1 MSDNNYTKGIP
12 ISLTI
17 NEKDLKEF
25 KAIVDKIEKGQE
37 ADLER
42 LKEIVKTG
50 GTEGTATSATTT
62 SATVAGESATGGSWW
77 AVALS
82 ILSKIAEK
90 ALKKLKEIVDDSVDE
105 LHNVVDYSRLSNKDV
120 REQAFEFGFSPAE
133 NYAYS
138 KAMDVMGLS
147 GFEDLY
153 FLTEKQWKRFN
164 DNFEKFSE
172 RYSNLY
178 DEGFFESVE
187 DYNYRLAEWEEEM
200 KYEFLEFFVDNKEL
214 IMGSLD
220 VLTELLGYVTAAT
233 RWLLKIFGG
242 TSQDLDER
250 KRARRVAEIIN
261 TQNGSTTKNTTV
273 TFSPVFNGVGS
284 ETKASL
290 DTSLS
295 LVKEQILLALE

>member
-25 KAIVDKIEKGQE
+25 KEIVDKIEKGQE

-50 GTEGTATSATTT
+50 GTEGTATSPDGVGRLANGQMMWK
-62 SATVAGESATGGSWW
+62 SVVNFASKTVAAIKK
-77 AVALS
+77 AVAE
-82 ILSKIAEK
+82 IKKISDKVIKVLEK
-90 ALKKLKEIVDDSVDE
+90 VQD
-105 LHNVVDYSRLSNKDV
+105 VVDYSRLSNLAV

-133 NYAYS
+133 NYAYTQT
-138 KAMDVMGLS
+138 MDVMGLS
-147 GFEDLY
+147 SFEDLY
-153 FLTEKQWKRFN
+153 FLTENQWKRFN
-164 DNFEKFSE
+164 DNFEKFQE
-172 RYSNLY
+172 RYTNLY
-178 DEGFFESVE
+178 DEGFFDAVE
-187 DYNYRLAEWEEEM
+187 DFNYQMAEWEEDL
-200 KYEFLEFFVDNKEL
+200 KYTFLQFVVDNKEDVMDL
-214 IMGSLD
+214 LD
-220 VLTELLGYVTAAT
+220 LVENILETTVKMTS
-233 RWLLKIFGG
+233 WFFGESAG
-242 TSQDLDER
+242 A
-250 KRARRVAEIIN
+250 KRRRRASEVAEIVGTGN
-261 TQNGSTTKNTTV
+261 STTTKNITV

>member
-25 KAIVDKIEKGQE
+25 KEIVDKIEKGQE

-50 GTEGTATSATTT
+50 GTEGTATSAMTT
-62 SATVAGESATGGSWW
+62 SATIAGKSAAGGSWW
-77 AVALS
+77 KVFLS

-90 ALKKLKEIVDDSVDE
+90 ALKKLKEIADDSVDE
-105 LHNVVDYSRLSNKDV
+105 LHNVIDYSRLSNKDV

-187 DYNYRLAEWEEEM
+187 DYNYRLAEWEEEI

-233 RWLLKIFGG
+233 RWLLKTFGG

>member
-17 NEKDLKEF
+17 NEKDLEEF
-25 KAIVDKIEKGQE
+25 KDIVDKIEKGQE

-50 GTEGTATSATTT
+50 GKEGTATSAT

-77 AVALS
+77 DVALS
-82 ILSKIAEK
+82 LLAKIADK
-90 ALKKLKEIVDDSVDE
+90 ALKKLKDIAVDSVDE
-105 LHNVVDYSRLSNKDV
+105 LHNVIDYSRLSNQDV
-120 REQAFEFGFSPAE
+120 REQAFEFGFSPSE

-147 GFEDLY
+147 SFDDLY

-164 DNFEKFSE
+164 DNFEKFEE

-214 IMGSLD
+214 IMGGLD
-220 VLTELLGYVTAAT
+220 ILTELLGYAATAT
-233 RWLLKIFGG
+233 RWLLGG
-242 TSQDLDER
+242 DSQELDEQ

-284 ETKASL
+284 DTKAGL

>member
-25 KAIVDKIEKGQE
+25 KEIVDKIEKGQE

-90 ALKKLKEIVDDSVDE
+90 ALKELKEIVDDSVDE
-105 LHNVVDYSRLSNKDV
+105 LHNVIDYSRLSNKDV

-187 DYNYRLAEWEEEM
+187 DYNYRLAEWEEEI

-233 RWLLKIFGG
+233 RWLLKTFGG

>member
-25 KAIVDKIEKGQE
+25 KEIVDKIEKGQE

-50 GTEGTATSATTT
+50 GTGGQGETPTSE
-62 SATVAGESATGGSWW
+62 TVDGESAVGGTWW
-77 AVALS
+77 ITAIKLFSKVATKTVNE
-82 ILSKIAEK
+82 IKKISAK
-90 ALKKLKEIVDDSVDE
+90 FLKEFQKVQD
-105 LHNVVDYSRLSNKDV
+105 LVDYSRLSNQAV

-133 NYAYS
+133 NYAYTQ
-138 KAMDVMGLS
+138 AMDVMGLS
-147 GFEDLY
+147 SFEDLY
-153 FLTEKQWKRFN
+153 FLTENQWTRFN
-164 DNFEKFSE
+164 NNFEKFQE
-172 RYSNLY
+172 RYTKLY
-178 DEGFFESVE
+178 DEGFFDAVE
-187 DYNYRLAEWEEEM
+187 DFNYQMAEWEEDL
-200 KYEFLEFFVDNKEL
+200 KYTFLQFVVDNKEDVMDL
-214 IMGSLD
+214 LD
-220 VLTELLGYVTAAT
+220 LVENILETTVKMTS
-233 RWLLKIFGG
+233 WFFGESAG
-242 TSQDLDER
+242 A
-250 KRARRVAEIIN
+250 KRRRRASEVAEIVGTGN
-261 TQNGSTTKNTTV
+261 STTTKNTTV

>member
-25 KAIVDKIEKGQE
+25 KEIVDKIEKGQE

-105 LHNVVDYSRLSNKDV
+105 LHNVIDYSRLSNKDV

-187 DYNYRLAEWEEEM
+187 DYNYRLAEWEEDL
-200 KYEFLEFFVDNKEL
+200 KYTFLQFVVDNKEDVMDL
-214 IMGSLD
+214 LD
-220 VLTELLGYVTAAT
+220 LVENILETTVKMTS
-233 RWLLKIFGG
+233 WFFGESAG
-242 TSQDLDER
+242 A
-250 KRARRVAEIIN
+250 KRRRRASEVAEIVGTGN
-261 TQNGSTTKNTTV
+261 STTTKNTTV

>member
-25 KAIVDKIEKGQE
+25 KEIVDKIEKGQE

-77 AVALS
+77 SVALS

-90 ALKKLKEIVDDSVDE
+90 ALKKLKEIADDSVDE
-105 LHNVVDYSRLSNKDV
+105 LHNVIDYSRLSNKDV

-153 FLTEKQWKRFN
+153 FLTEKQWTRFN
-164 DNFEKFSE
+164 NNFEKFQE
-172 RYSNLY
+172 RYTKLY
-178 DEGFFESVE
+178 DEGFFDAVE
-187 DYNYRLAEWEEEM
+187 DFNYQMAEWEEDL
-200 KYEFLEFFVDNKEL
+200 KYTFLQFVVDNKEDVMDL
-214 IMGSLD
+214 LD
-220 VLTELLGYVTAAT
+220 LVENILETTVKMTS
-233 RWLLKIFGG
+233 WFFGESAG
-242 TSQDLDER
+242 A
-250 KRARRVAEIIN
+250 KRRRRASEVAEIVGTGN
-261 TQNGSTTKNTTV
+261 STTTKNTTV

>member
-25 KAIVDKIEKGQE
+25 KEIVDKIEKGQE

-50 GTEGTATSATTT
+50 GTEGTATSPDGVGRLANGQMMWK
-62 SATVAGESATGGSWW
+62 SVVNFASKTVAAIKK
-77 AVALS
+77 AVAE
-82 ILSKIAEK
+82 IKKISDKVIEVLDK
-90 ALKKLKEIVDDSVDE
+90 VQD
-105 LHNVVDYSRLSNKDV
+105 VVDYSRLSNQAV

-133 NYAYS
+133 NYAYTQT
-138 KAMDVMGLS
+138 MDVMGLS
-147 GFEDLY
+147 SFEDLY
-153 FLTEKQWKRFN
+153 FLTESQWTRFN
-164 DNFEKFSE
+164 NNFEEFQE
-172 RYSNLY
+172 RYTKLY
-178 DEGFFESVE
+178 DEGFFDAVE
-187 DYNYRLAEWEEEM
+187 DFNYQIAEWEEEM
-200 KYEFLEFFVDNKEL
+200 KYEFLQFLVNNKENVIDL
-214 IMGSLD
+214 IDIGENIL
-220 VLTELLGYVTAAT
+220 ELIVKITS
-233 RWLLKIFGG
+233 WLVGEG
-242 TSQDLDER
+242 EG
-250 KRARRVAEIIN
+250 ARRRRRASEVAEIVGTGN
-261 TQNGSTTKNTTV
+261 SSTTKNITV